1 MKILVINCGSSSI
14 KFQLI
19 DSTSLF
25 CLYKGLVEI
34 PPESASKNAYHKGI
48 KSITSLLLKEKA
60 IRHLDEIKFIGHRVV
75 HGGEKYK
82 KPTLISAPVIKKIR
96 KLYRLAP
103 LHNPAN
109 LEGILACKKTFKKA
123 KQIAVFDTAF
133 YTSIPEKAYLY
144 ALPYSL
150 YKKEG
155 IRRYGF
161 HGTNHEYV
169 THEALKTLKKDG
181 YKNAKIVSCHMGN
194 GISITASINGKALD
208 TSMGFTPLEGI
219 PMGTRSGDID
229 PAIPLYLIKNGKT
242 AEQVDFLL
250 NHESGLKGICGKSN
264 MKEIWET
271 ALHGN
276 ETAKLSAKLAME
288 VLCYRISKYIGSY
301 AAVMN
306 GIDAIIFTGGIGEK
320 AYYLRTMICKNL
332 AFLGA
337 KIDEKK
343 NRANTETLICDKS
356 GELYIFVIPANEEKM
371 IAKHILS
378 FT

>member
-1 MKILVINCGSSSI
+1 MKILIINCGSSSI

-19 DSTSLF
+19 DANSLF
-25 CLYKGLVEI
+25 CLYKGIVEI
-34 PPESASKNAYHKGI
+34 PPEKTNKNSYGKAI
-48 KSITSLLLKEKA
+48 KSIANLLLQEKA
-60 IRHLDEIKFIGHRVV
+60 IRTLEEIKFIGHRVV

-82 KPTLISAPVIKKIR
+82 KPTLISAPVIKEIR
-96 KLYRLAP
+96 KLCRLAP

-109 LEGILACKKTFKKA
+109 LEGILACKHIFKKA

-133 YTSIPEKAYLY
+133 YSSIPEKAYLY
-144 ALPYSL
+144 ALPVSL
-150 YKKEG
+150 YEKYG

-194 GISITASINGKALD
+194 GISVTASINGKAVD

-242 AEQVDFLL
+242 AEQVNHLL
-250 NHESGLKGICGKSN
+250 NHESGLKGLCGKSN
-264 MKEIWET
+264 MKEVWEMV
-271 ALHGN
+271 LHGN
-276 ETAKLSAKLAME
+276 SKTKKSAKLAIE
-288 VLCYRISKYIGSY
+288 ILCYKISKYIGSY
-301 AAVMN
+301 AAAMN
-306 GIDAIIFTGGIGEK
+306 GIDAIIFTGGMGEK
-320 AYYLRTMICKNL
+320 AHYMRTMICENL

-337 KIDEKK
+337 KINEKK
-343 NRANTETLICDKS
+343 NRANTETLMCDKS
-356 GELYIFVIPANEEKM
+356 GEIYIFVIPANEEKM

>member
-1 MKILVINCGSSSI
+1 M
-14 KFQLI
+14 
-19 DSTSLF
+19 
-25 CLYKGLVEI
+25 VEI